1 HRLRAPRACGAA
13 GPVVC
18 RRGLP
23 RPPRFLIGS
32 PVNDEEG
39 PAPHGPGPSQHGRA
53 RLAKNSTEGRIDGVR
68 ELRQNREE
76 QSERPLQRAIDEQG
90 LGARPRS
97 IISAYIALT
106 KPRVIELLLVTT
118 APVMFLAA
126 HGLPNIWL
134 VIN

>member
-1 HRLRAPRACGAA
+1 MPPPPRATLF
-13 GPVVC
+13 PYTTLF
-18 RRGLP
+18 R
-23 RPPRFLIGS
+23 S
-32 PVNDEEG
+32 
-39 PAPHGPGPSQHGRA
+39 
-53 RLAKNSTEGRIDGVR
+53 KNSTEGRIDGVR

-126 HGLPNIWL
+126 HGLPNICL
-134 VIN
+134 VINTLIDGAAAAASASVFKCYVDRVIDAKMALTKG